1 MLQVRASF
9 YNRGMVNATDMQR
22 REVVFGLAAAL
33 SLSACSDTSAPED
46 FYRGET
52 IQVYIGLSP
61 GGAYDVY
68 ARMLARHMGKHIPG
82 NPRLVPSNMEGAG
95 SLTLTN
101 YLYNVAPKDGTVIGT
116 INRGAPFE
124 PLIGEANLARFD
136 PAQFTWIGS
145 VANEVSI
152 CAAWE
157 RAGIDTFDQLLTRE
171 LTVGGTGSGAD
182 TNQFPKIM
190 NGVLGTKLK
199 VVSGYPGGNNI
210 DLAMERGEVDG
221 RCGWSWSSIVSTRK
235 AWLDSGSIKVLV
247 QLALEKHPDLPD
259 VPLIMDYAKTDE
271 ERAML
276 RLIFSR
282 SALGCPFLAPPGI
295 PAERAAILRKA
306 FDDTMKDPE
315 FLAEAAQ
322 ALLEVAP
329 VRGEELQRLIADIY
343 QTPKDVVD
351 KARELVMRGT

>member
-1 MLQVRASF
+1 MAHEK
-9 YNRGMVNATDMQR
+9 DR
-22 REVVFGLAAAL
+22 REVLFALLATL
-33 SLSACSDTSAPED
+33 SVASCSDEPTAPEE
-46 FYRGET
+46 FYRGKT
-52 IQVYIGLSP
+52 IQVLIGLSA
-61 GGAYDVY
+61 GGAYDIY

-82 NPRLVPSNMEGAG
+82 NPTLVPSNMEGAG

-101 YLYNVAPKDGTVIGT
+101 YLYNVAPKDGTVFGT

-124 PLIGEANLARFD
+124 PLIGEVQLARFD
-136 PAQFTWIGS
+136 PSRFTWIGS

-152 CAAWE
+152 CAAWD
-157 RAGIDTFDQLLTRE
+157 RAGIDNFDQLFTRE
-171 LTVGGTGSGAD
+171 LTVGGTGAGAD
-182 TNQFPKIM
+182 TNQFPRIM

-221 RCGWSWSSIVSTRK
+221 RCGWSWSSIKSTRQT
-235 AWLDSGSIKVLV
+235 WLDMGSIKVLV
-247 QLALEKHPDLPD
+247 QLALEKHKDLPD

-282 SALGCPFLAPPGI
+282 AALGCPFLAPPGI
-295 PAERAAILRKA
+295 PEDRAAILRKA

-329 VRGEELQRLIADIY
+329 VSGEELQELIADIFR
-343 QTPKDVVD
+343 TPPEIVEKTR
-351 KARELVMRGT
+351 ALVMRGT

>member
-1 MLQVRASF
+1 MIRRFGRILFAFCALALAS
-9 YNRGMVNATDMQR
+9 
-22 REVVFGLAAAL
+22 
-33 SLSACSDTSAPED
+33 CSQQEAQTPEE
-46 FYRGET
+46 FYRGKT
-52 IQVYIGLSP
+52 IQVLIGLSP
-61 GGAYDVY
+61 GGAYDAY

-101 YLYNVAPKDGTVIGT
+101 YLYNVAPKDGTVFAT

-124 PLIGEANLARFD
+124 PLIGEAALARFD
-136 PAQFTWIGS
+136 AAQFTWLGS

-152 CAAWE
+152 CGVWE
-157 RAGIDTFDQLLTRE
+157 RAGVDNFDQLFTRE

-182 TNQFPKIM
+182 TNQFPRIM

-235 AWLDSGSIKVLV
+235 TWLDSGSIKVIV

-282 SALGCPFLAPPGI
+282 AALGCPFLAPPGV
-295 PAERAAILRKA
+295 PADRAAALRKA

-315 FLAEAAQ
+315 FLADAAQ

-329 VRGEELQRLIADIY
+329 VGGEELQALIADIY
-343 QTPKDVVD
+343 KTPPEIVEKTR
-351 KARELVMRGT
+351 AMVMRGT

>member
-1 MLQVRASF
+1 ML
-9 YNRGMVNATDMQR
+9 R
-22 REVVFGLAAAL
+22 REVLLALVAAL
-33 SLSACSDTSAPED
+33 SVTSCSEEARAPEE
-46 FYRGET
+46 FYRGKT
-52 IQVYIGLSP
+52 IQVLIGLSA
-61 GGAYDVY
+61 GGAYDIY

-82 NPRLVPSNMEGAG
+82 NPTLVPSNMEGAG

-101 YLYNVAPKDGTVIGT
+101 YLYNVAPKDGTVFGT

-124 PLIGEANLARFD
+124 PLIGEAQLARFD
-136 PAQFTWIGS
+136 PSQFTWIGS

-152 CAAWE
+152 CAAWD
-157 RAGIDTFDQLLTRE
+157 RAGVDNFDQLFTRE
-171 LTVGGTGSGAD
+171 LTVGGTGAGAD
-182 TNQFPKIM
+182 TNQFPRIM

-221 RCGWSWSSIVSTRK
+221 RCGWSWSSIKSTRK
-235 AWLDSGSIKVLV
+235 AWLDMGSIKVLV

-259 VPLIMDYAKTDE
+259 VPLILDYAKTDE
-271 ERAML
+271 DRAML

-282 SALGCPFLAPPGI
+282 AALGCPFLAPPGI
-295 PAERAAILRKA
+295 PADRAAMLRKA
-306 FDDTMKDPE
+306 FDETMKDPE

-329 VRGEELQRLIADIY
+329 VGGEELQQLIADIY
-343 QTPKDVVD
+343 QTPPEIVAKTR
-351 KARELVMRGT
+351 AIVMRGT

>member
-1 MLQVRASF
+1 MALSIGR
-9 YNRGMVNATDMQR
+9 
-22 REVVFGLAAAL
+22 VVLALCALILAA
-33 SLSACSDTSAPED
+33 CSPDGAQAPAD
-46 FYRGET
+46 FYRGKT
-52 IQVYIGLSP
+52 IQVLIGMSP

-124 PLIGEANLARFD
+124 PLIGEPELARFD
-136 PAQFTWIGS
+136 PALFTWIGS
-145 VANEVSI
+145 IANEVSI
-152 CAAWE
+152 CAAWD
-157 RAGIDTFDQLLTRE
+157 RAGVDNFEQLFTRE

-182 TNQFPKIM
+182 TNQFPKVM

-199 VVSGYPGGNNI
+199 IVSGYPGGNNI

-235 AWLDSGSIKVLV
+235 AWLESGSIKVLV
-247 QLALEKHPDLPD
+247 QLALQKHPDLPN

-271 ERAML
+271 QRAML

-282 SALGCPFLAPPGI
+282 AALGCPFLAPPGM
-295 PAERAAILRKA
+295 PADRAAILRKA

-315 FLAEAAQ
+315 FLADAAQ

-329 VRGEELQRLIADIY
+329 VGGEELQALIADIY
-343 QTPKDVVD
+343 RTPKDVVE
-351 KARELVMRGT
+351 KTRAIVMRGT

>member
-1 MLQVRASF
+1 MKKLVLAF
-9 YNRGMVNATDMQR
+9 TAA
-22 REVVFGLAAAL
+22 LAAL
-33 SLSACSDTSAPED
+33 LTSSCGPQQTAEE
-46 FYRGET
+46 FYRGKT
-52 IQVYIGLSP
+52 IQVLIGLSP

-82 NPRLVPSNMEGAG
+82 NPRIVPSNMEGAG

-101 YLYNVAPKDGTVIGT
+101 YLYNVAPKDGTVFGT
-116 INRGAPFE
+116 VNRGAPFE
-124 PLIGEANLARFD
+124 PLIGEASLARFD
-136 PAQFTWIGS
+136 PAKFTWIGS

-152 CAAWE
+152 CAVWQ
-157 RAGIDTFDQLLTRE
+157 RAGVDKFEQLFERE
-171 LTVGGTGSGAD
+171 LTLGGTGSGAD
-182 TNQFPKIM
+182 TNQFPKVM

-221 RCGWSWSSIVSTRK
+221 RCGWSWSSVASTRK
-235 AWLDSGSIKVLV
+235 TWLESGSIKVLV
-247 QLALEKHPDLPD
+247 QLALEKHKDLPD

-271 ERAML
+271 QRAML

-282 SALGCPFLAPPGI
+282 AALGCPFLAPPGV
-295 PAERAAILRKA
+295 PEERAAILRKA

-329 VRGEELQRLIADIY
+329 VSGEELQALIADIFR
-343 QTPKDVVD
+343 TPPEIVEKTR
-351 KARELVMRGT
+351 AMVMRGT

>member
-1 MLQVRASF
+1 MF
-9 YNRGMVNATDMQR
+9 GHIGK
-22 REVVFGLAAAL
+22 VVLTLAVVL
-33 SLSACSDTSAPED
+33 SLLSCSDDSSPPED
-46 FYRGET
+46 FYRGKT
-52 IQVYIGLSP
+52 IQVLIGMSA

-82 NPRLVPSNMEGAG
+82 SPRLVPANMEGAG

-124 PLIGEANLARFD
+124 PLIGEQELARFD

-145 VANEVSI
+145 IANEVSI
-152 CAAWE
+152 CAAWN
-157 RAGIDTFDQLLTRE
+157 RAGIDKFDQLFTRE

-199 VVSGYPGGNNI
+199 IVSGYPGGNNI

-221 RCGWSWSSIVSTRK
+221 RCGWSWSSVKSTRQT
-235 AWLDSGSIKVLV
+235 WLDAGSLKVLV
-247 QLALEKHPDLPD
+247 QLALQKHPDLPD
-259 VPLIMDYAKTDE
+259 VPLILDYAKTDE

-282 SALGCPFLAPPGI
+282 AALGCPFLAPPGL
-295 PAERAAILRKA
+295 PEDRAAMLRKA
-306 FDDTMKDPE
+306 FDETMKDPE
-315 FLAEAAQ
+315 FLAEAME
-322 ALLEVAP
+322 ALLEVSP
-329 VRGEELQRLIADIY
+329 VKGEELQQLIADVY
-343 QTPKDVVD
+343 ETPRDVVE
-351 KARELVMRGT
+351 KTRAIVMRGT

>member
-1 MLQVRASF
+1 MIRRFSKIVLAFCALALASCSE
-9 YNRGMVNATDMQR
+9 Q
-22 REVVFGLAAAL
+22 AAQ
-33 SLSACSDTSAPED
+33 TPEE
-46 FYRGET
+46 FYRGKT
-52 IQVYIGLSP
+52 IQVLIGLSP
-61 GGAYDVY
+61 GGAYDAY

-101 YLYNVAPKDGTVIGT
+101 YLYNVAPKDGTVFAT

-124 PLIGEANLARFD
+124 PLIGEAALARFD
-136 PAQFTWIGS
+136 AAQFTWLGS

-152 CAAWE
+152 CGVWE
-157 RAGIDTFDQLLTRE
+157 RAGVDNFDQLFTRE

-182 TNQFPKIM
+182 TNQFPRIM

-235 AWLDSGSIKVLV
+235 TWLDSGSIKVLV

-282 SALGCPFLAPPGI
+282 AALGCPFLAPPGV
-295 PAERAAILRKA
+295 PADRAAALRKA

-315 FLAEAAQ
+315 FLADAAQ

-329 VRGEELQRLIADIY
+329 VGGEELQALIADIY
-343 QTPKDVVD
+343 QTPTEIVEKTR
-351 KARELVMRGT
+351 AMVMRGT

>member
-1 MLQVRASF
+1 MF
-9 YNRGMVNATDMQR
+9 QR
-22 REVVFGLAAAL
+22 IGKVVLALVVAL
-33 SLSACSDTSAPED
+33 SAASCSDESSAPEE
-46 FYRGET
+46 FYRGKT
-52 IQVYIGLSP
+52 IQVMIGMSA
-61 GGAYDVY
+61 GGAYDIY

-124 PLIGEANLARFD
+124 PLIGEVQLARFD
-136 PAQFTWIGS
+136 PAPFTWIGS

-152 CAAWE
+152 CAAWD
-157 RAGIDTFDQLLTRE
+157 RAGVDNFDQLFTRE
-171 LTVGGTGSGAD
+171 LTVGGTGAGAD
-182 TNQFPKIM
+182 TNQFPRIM

-221 RCGWSWSSIVSTRK
+221 RCGWSWSSIKATRQT
-235 AWLDSGSIKVLV
+235 WLDVGLD
-247 QLALEKHPDLPD
+247 QGAGAARARETPRP
-259 VPLIMDYAKTDE
+259 A
-271 ERAML
+271 ERAADPGL
-276 RLIFSR
+276 REDRRGTRDARLIFSR
-282 SALGCPFLAPPGI
+282 AALGCPFLAPPGI
-295 PAERAAILRKA
+295 PADRAAMLRKA
-306 FDDTMKDPE
+306 FDETMKDPA

-329 VRGEELQRLIADIY
+329 VGGEELQQLIADIY
-343 QTPKDVVD
+343 QTPKDVVE
-351 KARELVMRGT
+351 KTRAIVMRGT

>member
-1 MLQVRASF
+1 MALGLKKIVLAL
-9 YNRGMVNATDMQR
+9 AA
-22 REVVFGLAAAL
+22 GLAALA
-33 SLSACSDTSAPED
+33 TSSCGEPQTAEE
-46 FYRGET
+46 FYRGKT
-52 IQVYIGLSP
+52 IQVLIGLSP
-61 GGAYDVY
+61 GGAYDIY

-101 YLYNVAPKDGTVIGT
+101 YLYNVAPKDGTVFGT
-116 INRGAPFE
+116 VNRGAPFE
-124 PLIGEANLARFD
+124 PLIGEAALARFD
-136 PAQFTWIGS
+136 PAKFTWIGS

-152 CAAWE
+152 CAVWQ
-157 RAGIDTFDQLLTRE
+157 RAGIDRFDELFTRE

-182 TNQFPKIM
+182 TNQFPKVM
-190 NGVLGTKLK
+190 NGVLGTKLQ

-221 RCGWSWSSIVSTRK
+221 RCGWSWSSVASTRK
-235 AWLDSGSIKVLV
+235 AWLESGSIKVLV
-247 QLALEKHPDLPD
+247 QLALQKHPDLPD

-271 ERAML
+271 QRAML

-282 SALGCPFLAPPGI
+282 AALGCPFLAPPGI
-295 PAERAAILRKA
+295 PEARAAILRKA

-329 VRGEELQRLIADIY
+329 VSGEELQELIADIY
-343 QTPKDVVD
+343 RTPPEIVEKTR
-351 KARELVMRGT
+351 ALVMRGT

>member
-1 MLQVRASF
+1 MALKK
-9 YNRGMVNATDMQR
+9 
-22 REVVFGLAAAL
+22 LAL
-33 SLSACSDTSAPED
+33 SLVAALGALATTSCGEPQGGE
-46 FYRGET
+46 FYRGKT
-52 IQVYIGLSP
+52 IQVLIGLSP

-101 YLYNVAPKDGTVIGT
+101 YLYNVAPRDGTVFGT
-116 INRGAPFE
+116 VNRGAPFE
-124 PLIGEANLARFD
+124 PLIGEAELARFD
-136 PAQFTWIGS
+136 PAKFTWIGS

-152 CAAWE
+152 CAVWE
-157 RAGIDTFDQLLTRE
+157 RAGVDRFEQLFERE
-171 LTVGGTGSGAD
+171 LTLGGTGSGAD
-182 TNQFPKIM
+182 TNQFPRVM

-199 VVSGYPGGNNI
+199 VVSGYPGGSNI

-221 RCGWSWSSIVSTRK
+221 RCGWSWSSVASTRK
-235 AWLDSGSIKVLV
+235 AWLESGSIKVLV

-271 ERAML
+271 QRAMF

-282 SALGCPFLAPPGI
+282 AALGCPFLAPPGV
-295 PAERAAILRKA
+295 PEERAAILRKA

-322 ALLEVAP
+322 AMLEVAP
-329 VRGEELQRLIADIY
+329 VSGEELQQLIADIFE
-343 QTPKDVVD
+343 TPPEIVEKTR
-351 KARELVMRGT
+351 ALVMRGT

>member
-1 MLQVRASF
+1 
-9 YNRGMVNATDMQR
+9 
-22 REVVFGLAAAL
+22 
-33 SLSACSDTSAPED
+33 
-46 FYRGET
+46 
-52 IQVYIGLSP
+52 
-61 GGAYDVY
+61 
-68 ARMLARHMGKHIPG
+68 
-82 NPRLVPSNMEGAG
+82 VPSNMEGAG

-124 PLIGEANLARFD
+124 PLIGEPELARFD
-136 PAQFTWIGS
+136 PALFTWIGS
-145 VANEVSI
+145 IANEVSI
-152 CAAWE
+152 CAAWD
-157 RAGIDTFDQLLTRE
+157 RAGVDNFEQLFTRE

-182 TNQFPKIM
+182 TNQFPKVM

-199 VVSGYPGGNNI
+199 IVSGYPGGNNI

-235 AWLDSGSIKVLV
+235 AWLESGTIKVLV

-271 ERAML
+271 QRAML

-282 SALGCPFLAPPGI
+282 AALGCPFLAPPGM
-295 PAERAAILRKA
+295 PADRAAILRKA

-315 FLAEAAQ
+315 FLADAAQ

-329 VRGEELQRLIADIY
+329 VGGEELQALIADIY
-343 QTPKDVVD
+343 RTPKDVVE
-351 KARELVMRGT
+351 KTRAIVMRGT

>member
-1 MLQVRASF
+1 MIGRF
-9 YNRGMVNATDMQR
+9 R
-22 REVVFGLAAAL
+22 RLVLALCVLAL
-33 SLSACSDTSAPED
+33 TACSPEDGLAPED
-46 FYRGET
+46 FYRGKT
-52 IQVYIGLSP
+52 IQVLIGLSP

-157 RAGIDTFDQLLTRE
+157 RAGIDSFEQLFTRE

-182 TNQFPKIM
+182 TNQFPRIM

-259 VPLIMDYAKTDE
+259 VPLIMDYAKTEE

-282 SALGCPFLAPPGI
+282 AALGCPFVAPPGM
-295 PAERAAILRKA
+295 PADRVAILRKA

-315 FLAEAAQ
+315 FLADAAQ

-329 VRGEELQRLIADIY
+329 VGGEELQALIADIY
-343 QTPKDVVD
+343 MTPPEIVE
-351 KARELVMRGT
+351 KARAIVMRGT

>member
-1 MLQVRASF
+1 MTTGRIML
-9 YNRGMVNATDMQR
+9 R
-22 REVVFGLAAAL
+22 REVVFALGAAL
-33 SLSACSDTSAPED
+33 SLASCSDGAAPDD
-46 FYRGET
+46 FYRGKT
-52 IQVYIGLSP
+52 IQVLIGSSA

-101 YLYNVAPKDGTVIGT
+101 YLYNVAAKDGTVIGT

-124 PLIGEANLARFD
+124 PLIGEANLAHFD
-136 PAQFTWIGS
+136 PAEFTWIGS

-157 RAGIDTFDQLLTRE
+157 RAGIDRFDQLFTKE
-171 LTVGGTGSGAD
+171 MTVGGTGSGAD
-182 TNQFPKIM
+182 TNQFPKVM

-199 VVSGYPGGNNI
+199 IVSGYPGGNNI

-221 RCGWSWSSIVSTRK
+221 RCGWSWSSVASTRR
-235 AWLDSGSIKVLV
+235 AWLESGSIKVLV
-247 QLALEKHPDLPD
+247 QLALQKHPDLPD
-259 VPLIMDYAKTDE
+259 VPLILDYAKTDE

-282 SALGCPFLAPPGI
+282 AALGCPFLAPPGI
-295 PAERAAILRKA
+295 PPERAAILRNA
-306 FDDTMKDPE
+306 FDDTMKDPA

-329 VRGEELQRLIADIY
+329 VSGEELQQLIAEIY
-343 QTPKDVVD
+343 RTPKEVVD
-351 KARELVMRGT
+351 KTRELVMRGT

>member
-1 MLQVRASF
+1 V
-9 YNRGMVNATDMQR
+9 
-22 REVVFGLAAAL
+22 LALGAAL
-33 SLSACSDTSAPED
+33 SLLSCSDEAGAPED
-46 FYRGET
+46 FYRGKT
-52 IQVYIGLSP
+52 IQVLIGSSA

-95 SLTLTN
+95 SLTLAN
-101 YLYNVAPKDGTVIGT
+101 HLYNAAPKDGTVIGT

-124 PLIGEANLARFD
+124 PLIGEANLAHFD

-152 CAAWE
+152 CVAWE
-157 RAGIDTFDQLLTRE
+157 RAGIDKFDQLFTRE

-182 TNQFPKIM
+182 TNQFPKVM
-190 NGVLGTKLK
+190 NGVLGTKMRI
-199 VVSGYPGGNNI
+199 VSGYPGGNNI

-221 RCGWSWSSIVSTRK
+221 RCGWSWSSVVSTHK
-235 AWLDSGSIKVLV
+235 AWLESGSIKVLV
-247 QLALEKHPDLPD
+247 QLALEKHPDLPE
-259 VPLIMDYAKTDE
+259 VPLILDYAKTDE

-282 SALGCPFLAPPGI
+282 AALGCPFLAPPGL
-295 PAERAAILRKA
+295 PAVRAAILRKA

-329 VRGEELQRLIADIY
+329 VSGEELQRLIAEIY
-343 QTPKDVVD
+343 RTPKDVVE
-351 KARELVMRGT
+351 KTRELVVRGT

>member
-1 MLQVRASF
+1 MA
-9 YNRGMVNATDMQR
+9 NGTDR
-22 REVVFGLAAAL
+22 REVMLALLAAF
-33 SLSACSDTSAPED
+33 SLASCSDDSGAPSD
-46 FYRGET
+46 FYRGKT
-52 IQVYIGLSP
+52 VQVFIGSSA

-82 NPRLVPSNMEGAG
+82 NPRLVASNMEGAG

-101 YLYNVAPKDGTVIGT
+101 YLYNVAARDGTVIGT

-124 PLIGEANLARFD
+124 PLIGETNLAQFD

-152 CAAWE
+152 CAAWD
-157 RAGIDTFDQLLTRE
+157 RAGIDSFDQLFTRE

-182 TNQFPKIM
+182 TNQFPKVM

-199 VVSGYPGGNNI
+199 IVSGYPGGNNI

-221 RCGWSWSSIVSTRK
+221 RCGWSWSSVVSTRQT
-235 AWLDSGSIKVLV
+235 WLERGSIKVLV
-247 QLALEKHPDLPD
+247 QLALQKHPDLPD

-271 ERAML
+271 QRAML

-282 SALGCPFLAPPGI
+282 GALGCPFLAPPGV

-306 FDDTMKDPE
+306 FDDTMKDLE

-329 VRGEELQRLIADIY
+329 VSGEELQQLIAEVY
-343 QTPKDVVD
+343 RTPQDVVE
-351 KARELVMRGT
+351 KTRAIVMRGS